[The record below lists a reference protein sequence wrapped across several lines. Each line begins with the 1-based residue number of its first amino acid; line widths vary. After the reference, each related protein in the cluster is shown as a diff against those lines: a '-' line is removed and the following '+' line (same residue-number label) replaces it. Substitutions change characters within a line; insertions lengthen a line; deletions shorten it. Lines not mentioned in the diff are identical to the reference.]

1 MKKRYVMAAAV
12 LLLCAFLVLTGFDN
26 AGGDAKYLLSQRT
39 GVFKLLQYG
48 ELTQEAA
55 REKLYEIETGKQL
68 EADLEYIDSFSN
80 TEICRIK
87 DMYIKSI
94 ERTSAKSGYEVYSA
108 VIDWRFENG
117 IYESISYVVVIKK
130 TGHTDKIARI
140 TVQS

>member
-1 MKKRYVMAAAV
+1 MKKRYVITAAV

-26 AGGDAKYLLSQRT
+26 DGGDAKYLLTQRT

-55 REKLYEIETGKQL
+55 REKLYELETGRQL
-68 EADLEYIDSFSN
+68 EADLEYIDSFSS

-87 DMYIKSI
+87 DMYIKTL
-94 ERTSAKSGYEVYSA
+94 ERTSAKSGYEVYST

-130 TGHTDKIARI
+130 TGQTDKIARI
-140 TVQS
+140 AVQQ

>member
-1 MKKRYVMAAAV
+1 MKKRYVVVAAV
-12 LLLCAFLVLTGFDN
+12 LLLCAFLMLTGFDN
-26 AGGDAKYLLSQRT
+26 DSGDIKYLLAQRT
-39 GVFKLLQYG
+39 GIFKLLQYG
-48 ELTQEAA
+48 ELTPEAA
-55 REKLYEIETGKQL
+55 REKLYETETGKQL

-130 TGHTDKIARI
+130 TGRTDKIASI
-140 TVQS
+140 TVQP